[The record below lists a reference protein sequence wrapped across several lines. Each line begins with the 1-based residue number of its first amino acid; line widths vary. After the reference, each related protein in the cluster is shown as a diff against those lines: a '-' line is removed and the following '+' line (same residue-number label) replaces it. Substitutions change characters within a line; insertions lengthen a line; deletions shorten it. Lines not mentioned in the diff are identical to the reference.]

1 MATSTSTAQGIRSIN
16 PRYSGGEGSRGP
28 RSSFDADVP
37 AGVDPEGQWRYAN
50 SDKYRRTGSTAAER
64 AGSVAGY
71 TPGYG
76 RSSNQNGMGASSLT
90 PRAQFNDLFT
100 PHLTQQMDVA
110 RNGIPTVP
118 VPAPA
123 PAAPS
128 TLPNSANPSAPT
140 APAPMPLPPSPGTMD
155 QIPAPVAPPSPA
167 IGSIGG
173 RPLEQNVGT
182 TGNVQRQVTGLPP
195 GQTAS
200 ASFVRGQNS
209 PQNLA
214 TRTRKPVDPLAT

>member
-1 MATSTSTAQGIRSIN
+1 MATSTSTAQGIRSLN
-16 PRYSGGEGSRGP
+16 PRYSGGGEGTRGP
-28 RSSFDADVP
+28 RSAFDADVP
-37 AGVDPEGQWRYAN
+37 PGVDPEAQWRYAN
-50 SDKYRRTGSTAAER
+50 STKFRRTGSTAAER
-64 AGSVAGY
+64 AGATPGY

-90 PRAQFNDLFT
+90 PKAQFDDLFT
-100 PHLTQQMDVA
+100 PHLTGQMDTA
-110 RNGIPTVP
+110 RNGLP
-118 VPAPA
+118 PA
-123 PAAPS
+123 PAAQTTPAV
-128 TLPNSANPSAPT
+128 LPPAVTPPAAPV
-140 APAPMPLPPSPGTMD
+140 APAIPAPMPLPPSPGTMD
-155 QIPAPVAPPSPA
+155 QAPPPASPV

-200 ASFVRGQNS
+200 ASFVKGQNS